1 MTFTTITIPDPAE
14 VGAWLDKEQPD
25 KGSPQRPTFGIYGWQ
40 VCHWTGESHIVPCG
54 ATPEELLANLRA
66 KLAEHD
72 PLAKAREQL
81 ESAGYAVIAPD

>member
-1 MTFTTITIPDPAE
+1 MKTITIPDPAA

-25 KGSPQRPTFGIYGWQ
+25 KGSPQRPTFGINGWQ
-40 VCHWTGESHIVPCG
+40 VCHWTGETHIVPSG

-66 KLAEHD
+66 KLAELD

-81 ESAGYAVIAPD
+81 EAAGYAVIAPD